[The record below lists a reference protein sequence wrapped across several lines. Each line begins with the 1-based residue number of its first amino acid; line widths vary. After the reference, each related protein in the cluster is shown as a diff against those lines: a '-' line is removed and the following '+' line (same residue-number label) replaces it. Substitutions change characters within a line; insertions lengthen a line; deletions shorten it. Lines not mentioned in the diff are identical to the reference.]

1 MEHLYRELYSYSIR
15 LCHLGFKCSAF
26 HPSASIMYMF
36 IAFGEETH
44 CMHTHTSALD
54 RQQWPQNCHEMFK
67 IQFLHNAAKMFKN
80 WACQLC
86 LVSSVSWQ
94 HHAEVQFSHFLLF

>member
-1 MEHLYRELYSYSIR
+1 MVYVYHLAAAQLEGM
-15 LCHLGFKCSAF
+15 LCRLGFKC
-26 HPSASIMYMF
+26 SASIMYMF
-36 IAFGEETH
+36 IVFGEETH

-54 RQQWPQNCHEMFK
+54 RQQLPQNCHEMFK
-67 IQFLHNAAKMFKN
+67 IQFPHNAAKCSKTGHAN
-80 WACQLC
+80 CA